1 MGSLVRAIGHLS
13 EVVGKAVAPLTA
25 VITLLVFVEVI
36 CRYLLNAPTSWT
48 NEVENYLQ
56 IGLVML
62 GGGYALHHGGHV
74 RVDVLY
80 RNFGARGK
88 AWVDVFTAL
97 CVLASMTPI
106 VYFGA
111 DLSWEAFETGQTSVS
126 AAEIILWPSMVMVPV
141 GAALV
146 GLQALAGG
154 LNGAATL
161 LGHAPEGK

>member
-1 MGSLVRAIGHLS
+1 MERFTGWVSRLNVLVGLM
-13 EVVGKAVAPLTA
+13 VAPLA
-25 VITLLVFVEVI
+25 GIITLLVLYEVLV
-36 CRYLLNAPTSWT
+36 RYVFNAPTSWT
-48 NEVENYLQ
+48 AEVENYLQ
-56 IGLVML
+56 IGMVML